1 MIFKSKYPNIQVP
14 QVGIYQYVT
23 SNPKKISDDKV
34 IYVDGITGKSYNFGE
49 FKHESKKFAADL
61 QEQFG
66 FKQGNVLAIVS
77 PNQVDYPIVLLG
89 TIAAGGKVTVAN
101 PKCTAIELSYQLI
114 DSGASVLIVHPECL
128 DVSIEAS
135 FDAKIPTS
143 RILLFGDKEI
153 KEYKPYCSIL
163 IGDHEIEPVSYTP
176 EEAKSTTAY
185 LLYSSG
191 TTGKPKGIELT
202 HTNIVANLAQ
212 LIIAECGL
220 GPHSIITGNSQFCH
234 GYALICTLHAS
245 LIRGATAI
253 VHSSSS
259 VETFCELI
267 QSYKINHI
275 YATPPM
281 IRKLVDDPLIQ
292 QFDLSSVDKVIN
304 ATSPLSDKLERKFY
318 EMFKIPIFQIYGLS
332 ETSLV
337 LSHPDTIKNEVPGS
351 SGILVPNMKAKILS
365 EDGRELGYNEPGELW
380 IQGPNIMK
388 GYLNNKDASYTDID
402 KDGFFST
409 GDIASVDEQGYYFI
423 IERKKELIKYKDFY
437 VAPSELES
445 ILLTHDAV
453 SDAALRNSEI
463 RFVDRVKV
471 KPALYYVL

>member
-1 MIFKSKYPNIQVP
+1 MIFKSKYPNIKVP

-34 IYVDGITGKSYNFGE
+34 IYVDGITG
-49 FKHESKKFAADL
+49 FKH
-61 QEQFG
+61 
-66 FKQGNVLAIVS
+66 GNVLAIVS
-77 PNQVDYPIVLLG
+77 PNQIDYPIVLLG
-89 TIAAGGKVTVAN
+89 TIAAGGKVIAAN
-101 PKCTAIELSYQLI
+101 PKCTATELSYQLI
-114 DSGASVLIVHPECL
+114 DSGAPVLIVHPECL
-128 DVSIEAS
+128 DVAIEAS

-185 LLYSSG
+185 LLYSSR

-212 LIIAECGL
+212 LIIAECEL
-220 GPHSIITGNSQFCH
+220 GPHSTITGS
-234 GYALICTLHAS
+234 S
-245 LIRGATAI
+245 GATAI

-259 VETFCELI
+259 VETFCKLI
-267 QSYKINHI
+267 QSYRINHI
-275 YATPPM
+275 YASPPM
-281 IRKLVDDPLIQ
+281 IRKLVNDPLVQ
-292 QFDLSSVDKVIN
+292 QFDLSSVDKIIN

-318 EMFKIPIFQIYGLS
+318 EMFKIPIFQIYGLT

-337 LSHPDTIKNEVPGS
+337 LSHPDTMKNEVPGS

-388 GYLNNKDASYTDID
+388 GYLNNKDATRADID
-402 KDGFFST
+402 KDGFFRT
-409 GDIASVDEQGYYFI
+409 GDIASVDEQDAAVIGYYS
-423 IERKKELIKYKDFY
+423 EKETTEIPTAYVTIKNGHKQ
-437 VAPSELES
+437 S
-445 ILLTHDAV
+445 H
-453 SDAALRNSEI
+453 ALAKEI
-463 RFVDRVKV
+463 QSFVDEKV
-471 KPALYYVL
+471 LPYKRLIGGILFIDKISKNVTGKIQRGLLREKLKNDIKE